1 MSRKEK
7 TKAMAAIKKIFK
19 RMSRNFG
26 ETRKANS
33 RGPKG
38 SKEWF
43 KVVRY

>member
-7 TKAMAAIKKIFK
+7 TKAMVAIKKYLK
-19 RMSRNFG
+19 RMLRNFG
-26 ETRKANS
+26 ETKKANS

-38 SKEWF
+38 RKEWF